1 MCGIVGYIGRKPALP
16 VILDGLRRLE
26 YRGYDSAGVALTG
39 SDKVGLTKTEGRI
52 ADLVEKLARE
62 TIPQSTVGIGHT
74 RWATHGRPSDR
85 NAHPHTDCTGKI
97 AVVHNGVIENYLL
110 LRQRLETAGHRFRS
124 ETDTEV
130 IPHLIEEYYKDGSAG
145 GATGGSSGGGAA
157 RGSSGGGAGLG
168 GGDDPHGGAGGDLVT
183 AVRRA
188 LGDLRGYY
196 AFVVLRADEP
206 DHLVAVRRGN
216 PLIIG
221 LGEGENFLA
230 SDIPAI
236 LRHTRRVVVLED
248 GDMVVV
254 ERSKVQITDSEG
266 RDVDRAVLG
275 VEWDVEAAERGGYP
289 HFMLKEIFEQPI
301 CLQQTLAGRLT
312 AGGPRSPAETGIMFE
327 KGVLGTEE
335 VVALDRVFITA
346 CGTAFHAG
354 LVGKHLI
361 EKLAR
366 LPVEADIASEFRY
379 RDPLIRKGD
388 MLIVVSQSGETLDTL
403 EAQREAARRGA
414 RTVAITNVVGS
425 SVAREADEVVYT
437 RAGPEIAVASTKAYT
452 AQLLA
457 FVLFACHIGV
467 ARGTFPASRASL
479 LLEECK
485 GLPRLADAVLDRAAV
500 AQEVAGRLVRWE
512 HVFYVGRGLDWAVAM
527 EGQLKLK
534 EISYIHAEA
543 IAAGELKHGT
553 LALIDNG
560 VPVIAVSTQPDL
572 RDKTISN
579 VQVIKAR
586 GGYVIAVA
594 TEGDPEI
601 AKHADEVIW
610 LPKTDPLLAPVLAAI
625 PLQLMAYYA
634 AVARGCDVDKP
645 RNLAKSVTVE

>member
-130 IPHLIEEYYKDGSAG
+130 IPHLIEEYYKDGDAAG
-145 GATGGSSGGGAA
+145 T
-157 RGSSGGGAGLG
+157 
-168 GGDDPHGGAGGDLVT
+168 GGDLVT

-254 ERSKVQITDSEG
+254 ERSRVQITDSEG
-266 RDVDRAVLG
+266 LVVDRAVLG

-354 LVGKHLI
+354 LIGKHLI

-500 AQEVAGRLVRWE
+500 AQEVAGRLAHRE

-572 RDKTISN
+572 RNKTISN

-601 AKHADEVIW
+601 AEHADEVIW
-610 LPKTDPLLAPVLAAI
+610 LPKTDPLLAPILAAI
-625 PLQLMAYYA
+625 PLQLIAYYA

>member
-130 IPHLIEEYYKDGSAG
+130 IPHLIEEYYDGAAAGAG
-145 GATGGSSGGGAA
+145 GA
-157 RGSSGGGAGLG
+157 
-168 GGDDPHGGAGGDLVT
+168 LVT

-254 ERSKVQITDSEG
+254 ERSRVQITDSEG
-266 RDVDRAVLG
+266 LAVDRAVLG

-354 LVGKHLI
+354 LIGKHLI

-467 ARGTFPASRASL
+467 AHGTFPASRASL

-485 GLPRLADAVLDRAAV
+485 GLPSLADAVLDRAAV
-500 AQEVAGRLVRWE
+500 AQEVAGRLARWE

-572 RDKTISN
+572 RNKTISN

-594 TEGDPEI
+594 TEDDPEI
-601 AKHADEVIW
+601 AEHADEVIW
-610 LPKTDPLLAPVLAAI
+610 LPKTDPLLAPILAAI
-625 PLQLMAYYA
+625 PLQLIAYYA

>member
-130 IPHLIEEYYKDGSAG
+130 IPHLIEEYYKDGDAAG
-145 GATGGSSGGGAA
+145 T
-157 RGSSGGGAGLG
+157 
-168 GGDDPHGGAGGDLVT
+168 GGDLVT

-254 ERSKVQITDSEG
+254 ERSRVQITDSEG
-266 RDVDRAVLG
+266 LVVDRAVLG

-354 LVGKHLI
+354 LIGKHLI

-467 ARGTFPASRASL
+467 ARGTFPAGRASL

-500 AQEVAGRLVRWE
+500 AQEVAGRLAHRE

-572 RDKTISN
+572 RNKTISN

-601 AKHADEVIW
+601 AEHADEVIW
-610 LPKTDPLLAPVLAAI
+610 LPKTDPLLAPILAAI
-625 PLQLMAYYA
+625 PLQLIAYYA

>member
-130 IPHLIEEYYKDGSAG
+130 IPHLIEEYYKDGDAAGTG
-145 GATGGSSGGGAA
+145 GA
-157 RGSSGGGAGLG
+157 
-168 GGDDPHGGAGGDLVT
+168 LVT

-254 ERSKVQITDSEG
+254 ERSRVQITDSEG
-266 RDVDRAVLG
+266 LAVDRAVLG

-354 LVGKHLI
+354 LIGKHLI

-485 GLPRLADAVLDRAAV
+485 GLPSLADAVLDRAAV
-500 AQEVAGRLVRWE
+500 AQEVAGRLARWE

-572 RDKTISN
+572 RNKTISN

-594 TEGDPEI
+594 TEDDPEI
-601 AKHADEVIW
+601 AEHADEVIW
-610 LPKTDPLLAPVLAAI
+610 LPKTDPLLAPILAAI
-625 PLQLMAYYA
+625 PLQLIAYYA

>member
-130 IPHLIEEYYKDGSAG
+130 IPHLIEEYYKDGDAAGTG
-145 GATGGSSGGGAA
+145 GA
-157 RGSSGGGAGLG
+157 
-168 GGDDPHGGAGGDLVT
+168 LVT

-254 ERSKVQITDSEG
+254 ERSRVQITDSEG
-266 RDVDRAVLG
+266 LAVDRAVLG

-312 AGGPRSPAETGIMFE
+312 AGGPKSPAETGIMFE

-354 LVGKHLI
+354 LIGKHLI

-485 GLPRLADAVLDRAAV
+485 GLPSLADAVLDRAAV
-500 AQEVAGRLVRWE
+500 AQEVAGRLARWE

-572 RDKTISN
+572 RNKTISN

-594 TEGDPEI
+594 TEDDPEI
-601 AKHADEVIW
+601 AEHADEVIW
-610 LPKTDPLLAPVLAAI
+610 LPKTDPLLAPILAAI
-625 PLQLMAYYA
+625 PLQLIAYYA

>member
-1 MCGIVGYIGRKPALP
+1 MCGIVGYIGRRPALP
-16 VILDGLRRLE
+16 VIIDGLKRLE
-26 YRGYDSAGVALTG
+26 YRGYDSAGVAVAG
-39 SDKVGLTKTEGRI
+39 NGRVGLTKTEGRI
-52 ADLVEKLARE
+52 DDLVAKLARE
-62 TIPQSTVGIGHT
+62 SVPQSTVGIGHT

-85 NAHPHTDCTGKI
+85 NAHPHVDCQGQV
-97 AVVHNGVIENYLL
+97 AVVHNGVIENYLI
-110 LRQRLETAGHRFRS
+110 LRQRLEAAGHRFRS

-130 IPHLIEEYYKDGSAG
+130 IPHLIEEYYNG
-145 GATGGSSGGGAA
+145 GPGVGGGADC
-157 RGSSGGGAGLG
+157 RGNLPA
-168 GGDDPHGGAGGDLVT
+168 

-188 LGDLRGYY
+188 TRDLEGYY
-196 AFVVLRADEP
+196 AFVVLRTDEP
-206 DHLVAVRRGN
+206 DHLVAVRKGN
-216 PLIIG
+216 PLVVG

-236 LRHTRRVVVLED
+236 LRHTRKVIVLDD

-254 ERSKVQITDSEG
+254 ERSRVAVTDREG
-266 RDVDRAVLG
+266 RAVERRPMD

-289 HFMLKEIFEQPI
+289 HFMLKEIFEQPV
-301 CLQQTLAGRLT
+301 CLKQTLAGRLT
-312 AGGPRSPAETGIMFE
+312 GGGPKGPSETGIMFD
-327 KGVLGTEE
+327 KGVLDTEE
-335 VVALDRVFITA
+335 VAKLDRVFITA

-379 RDPLIRKGD
+379 RDLLLRRGD

-403 EAQREAARRGA
+403 EAQREATRRGG

-452 AQLLA
+452 SQLLA
-457 FVLFACHIGV
+457 FVLFATHIGV
-467 ARGTFPASRASL
+467 ARGTFPADRAAL
-479 LLEECK
+479 LLDECRR
-485 GLPRLADAVLDRAAV
+485 LPELADEVLDRAPAV
-500 AQEVAGRLVRWE
+500 EEVAGRLAGWDDI
-512 HVFYVGRGLDWAVAM
+512 FYIGRGLDWAVAM

-553 LALIDNG
+553 LALISKD
-560 VPVIAVSTQPDL
+560 VPVIALATQPGL
-572 RDKTISN
+572 LDKTISN
-579 VQVIKAR
+579 VQVVKAR
-586 GGYVIAVA
+586 GGRVVGVA
-594 TEGDPEI
+594 MEGTAEITE
-601 AKHADEVIW
+601 HADEMIW
-610 LPKTDPLLAPVLAAI
+610 LPRTDPLLAPILAAV
-625 PLQLMAYYA
+625 PLQLIAYYA
-634 AVARGCDVDKP
+634 AVKRGCDVDKP